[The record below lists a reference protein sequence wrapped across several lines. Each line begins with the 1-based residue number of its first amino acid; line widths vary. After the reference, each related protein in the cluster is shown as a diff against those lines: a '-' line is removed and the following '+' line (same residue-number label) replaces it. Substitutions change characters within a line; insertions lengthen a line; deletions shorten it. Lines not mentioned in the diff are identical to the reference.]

1 MVLLMD
7 CFNYLNPNQKPIV
20 YIKNSLLG
28 NAGLGVFAKT
38 DIKKNT
44 PIIIYYGEK
53 ITNKE
58 IMSLYLKDNKNY
70 QKNISPYLRSTGIP
84 DTQVNG
90 KKSEKTNNI
99 NLKGY
104 LVNDSFN
111 ITNIDDESIKKYL
124 SNKNKNNLSILETKD
139 FPIYYSIRD
148 IKEDEEL
155 YVSYGLGY
163 WLLQCNCKP
172 ENIREIYEK
181 FTLIESN

>member
-1 MVLLMD
+1 MD
-7 CFNYLNPNQKPIV
+7 CFNYLNPNNEPLV
-20 YIKNSLLG
+20 YVKKSLIE
-28 NAGLGVFAKT
+28 NAGFGIFAKKN
-38 DIKKNT
+38 IKKNT

-58 IMSLYLKDNKNY
+58 IMNFYLKDKKNY

-90 KKSEKTNNI
+90 KKSEKSNNI

-104 LVNDSFN
+104 LVNDSCN
-111 ITNIDDESIKKYL
+111 ITNIDDNSIDKYL
-124 SNKNKNNLSILETKD
+124 SNNNNNNLSILETKD

-148 IKEDEEL
+148 IKKDEEL

-163 WLLQCNCKP
+163 WLLQSNCKP
-172 ENIREIYEK
+172 ENIRKIYEK
-181 FTLIESN
+181 FKLI